1 MIWKKS
7 RVLSKPSVPSALIVC
22 ATNHQKSGSALVRIV
37 RFIRIGWVITRTDR
51 ELGAS
56 LSRKKKPMDSVKI
69 VGGHGDRRERD
80 FYPTPPDCTEALLNY
95 LGVRPKPL
103 GKAWECAA
111 GDGHISRVL
120 RRYGYEVIESDIQ
133 TGTDFLTADLP
144 HGAEWIITNP
154 PFNLA
159 EAFIRK
165 ALSFNVPVALLLKS
179 QFWHSKK
186 RYPLFC
192 SAPPIFS
199 LASDMEAGLYGARRV
214 TSRHD
219 VVCVGS
225 RVRGWRN
232 TLQAARKTIV

>member
-1 MIWKKS
+1 M
-7 RVLSKPSVPSALIVC
+7 
-22 ATNHQKSGSALVRIV
+22 
-37 RFIRIGWVITRTDR
+37 
-51 ELGAS
+51 
-56 LSRKKKPMDSVKI
+56 SRKKKPMDSVKI

-103 GKAWECAA
+103 GKAWECAD

-186 RYPLFC
+186 RYPLFMQ
-192 SAPPIFS
+192 APPFLVLPLTWRPDFTGQGAS
-199 LASDMEAGLYGARRV
+199 LLDMMW
-214 TSRHD
+214 
-219 VVCVGS
+219 CVWDQEYADGDTHY
-225 RVRGWRN
+225 RPLERP
-232 TLQAARKTIV
+232 

>member
-1 MIWKKS
+1 M
-7 RVLSKPSVPSALIVC
+7 
-22 ATNHQKSGSALVRIV
+22 
-37 RFIRIGWVITRTDR
+37 
-51 ELGAS
+51 
-56 LSRKKKPMDSVKI
+56 SRKKKPMDSVKI
-69 VGGHGDRRERD
+69 VGGHGERRERD
-80 FYPTPPDCTEALLNY
+80 FYPTPPDCTEALLDY
-95 LGVRPKPL
+95 LSVRPKPL

-120 RRYGYEVIESDIQ
+120 RHYGYEVVESDIQ

-144 HGAEWIITNP
+144 QGAEWIITNP

-165 ALSFNVPVALLLKS
+165 ALSFNMPVALLLKS

-192 SAPPIFS
+192 SAPPIFGLTS
-199 LASDMEAGLYGARRV
+199 HMEAGLHGARRV

-219 VVCVGS
+219 VVRLGS
-225 RVRGWRN
+225 RVCRRRYA
-232 TLQAARKTIV
+232 LQTA